1 MKKFLERT
9 LAATIGVLAML
20 WIGCSADSSGGN
32 GEQTE
37 TEKNGTVSIAA
48 TVSKVTVTF
57 SDSEYDG
64 KKDDVV
70 VTLVQGQNSSAKIPK
85 WTRTGYKLT
94 SWESSLDGITV
105 KNALSED
112 VTFTAQWTKFYTV
125 TFKDS
130 EVEGFDT
137 NADVT
142 QEILEDAATRTAS
155 VPSWTK
161 TGYTLSW
168 ESSVDT
174 LTAESEITED
184 VTFTAK
190 WTARTAYTVTFKDSE
205 NGNDD
210 VAEKVYDGDKVS
222 NVPAWTK
229 EHYTLSWDGDT
240 TEAIT
245 DNVTFT
251 AIWTENRYYTV
262 KFVDSEISADVTG
275 GEAIAAESDAT
286 NDTQKVYDGEKA
298 VLPAWA
304 SSERVNKAAYTV
316 TWTSSVSGLTPDS
329 ALTAADGVTEITFTA
344 SWAKTPTILIFNLS
358 TSTIE
363 GSVNDKLTK
372 WDKVDTTGTINGD
385 GTYIGAINYSAYK
398 CDSAGFN
405 LYGKS
410 KVNYIEIVVLK
421 DVKLTFKNSS
431 NSVYFGTTKPTEA
444 AKMAASSDTEY
455 VKDNSNT
462 LSLTAGTYY
471 IYAIKDSA
479 KVPSLTVS
487 GN

>member
-1 MKKFLERT
+1 VKKFLERT

-32 GEQTE
+32 GEPTE

-57 SDSEYDG
+57 SDSKYDG
-64 KKDDVV
+64 KNDDVV
-70 VTLVQGQNSSAKIPK
+70 VTLVQGQNSSANIPE

-142 QEILEDAATRTAS
+142 QEILEDAATKNAN

-168 ESSVDT
+168 ESSVDG

-190 WTARTAYTVTFKDSE
+190 WAARTAYTVTYKDNE
-205 NGNDD
+205 NGNAD
-210 VAEKVYDGDKVS
+210 VTEKVYDGDKVN

-240 TEAIT
+240 TAAIT

-304 SSERVNKAAYTV
+304 SSERVNKAAYTA
-316 TWTSSVSGLTPDS
+316 TWTSSVEGLTPSS
-329 ALTAADGVTEITFTA
+329 ALTASEGVTEITFTA
-344 SWAKTPTILIFNLS
+344 SWTKTPDKYVITFGGSGKTPTIAVSPTGTLSATVSGSIDSKTSDSITYAETTTTSWLKMESS
-358 TSTIE
+358 TSIE
-363 GSVNDKLTK
+363 LSGLT
-372 WDKVDTTGTINGD
+372 
-385 GTYIGAINYSAYK
+385 
-398 CDSAGFN
+398 
-405 LYGKS
+405 
-410 KVNYIEIVVLK
+410 
-421 DVKLTFKNSS
+421 
-431 NSVYFGTTKPTEA
+431 
-444 AKMAASSDTEY
+444 ASSKANVTI
-455 VKDNSNT
+455 VTNSNT
-462 LSLTAGTYY
+462 GGIKINSTSYTASNKIVTTPVTVNSNGKIT
-471 IYAIKDSA
+471 ITKGDSIDIAIIVVEVA
-479 KVPSLTVS
+479 A
-487 GN
+487 N